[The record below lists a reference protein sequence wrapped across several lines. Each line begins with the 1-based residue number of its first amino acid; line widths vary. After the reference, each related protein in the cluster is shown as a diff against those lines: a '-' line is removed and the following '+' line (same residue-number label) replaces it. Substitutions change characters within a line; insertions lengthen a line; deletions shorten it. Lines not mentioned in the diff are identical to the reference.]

1 MSIWWLVMGCFMKKR
16 FLDQVVD
23 FLDNHRRA
31 AKAIYPFLA
40 VGAIFFFVVEG
51 ISVWARDKKH

>member
-1 MSIWWLVMGCFMKKR
+1 MKKR